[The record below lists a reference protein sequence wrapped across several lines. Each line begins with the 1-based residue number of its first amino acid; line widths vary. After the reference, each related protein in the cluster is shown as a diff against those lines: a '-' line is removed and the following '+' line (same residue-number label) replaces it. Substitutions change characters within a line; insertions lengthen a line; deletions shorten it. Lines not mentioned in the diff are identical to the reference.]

1 MKPLSYSLVRS
12 RFGQFAIL
20 WKEVSAGPR
29 VQRVLI
35 PHAGTLTVDVA
46 QGEWG
51 AVPGSVPAITELG
64 ERMAAFLTGKDVG
77 FRLDLLAMEQC
88 SDFERRVL
96 MAEYGIPRGR
106 VSTYGRIARHLGV
119 PGRARAVG
127 TALAHNP
134 FPIIIPCHR
143 AVAADGTLGG
153 YQGGPAMKQA
163 LLEMEGVRFS
173 SRGRVLAQHYYYEA

>member
-1 MKPLSYSLVRS
+1 MRFPTAFGEFAIVWDESGMIRRIYLPGRSATLLSDYPGAEGGVDRRVGAVADGVS
-12 RFGQFAIL
+12 RFLGGRDMRFSLEA
-20 WKEVSAGPR
+20 
-29 VQRVLI
+29 
-35 PHAGTLTVDVA
+35 VA
-46 QGEWG
+46 LD
-51 AVPGSVPAITELG
+51 AC
-64 ERMAAFLTGKDVG
+64 TGFQK
-77 FRLDLLAMEQC
+77 
-88 SDFERRVL
+88 RVL